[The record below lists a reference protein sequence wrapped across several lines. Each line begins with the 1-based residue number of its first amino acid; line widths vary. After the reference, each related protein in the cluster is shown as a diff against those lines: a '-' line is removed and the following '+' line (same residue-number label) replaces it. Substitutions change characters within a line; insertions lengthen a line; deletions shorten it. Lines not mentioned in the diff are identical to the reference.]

1 MQHNWN
7 VNTVMKC
14 LKVFLRWRL
23 DVTQTRCVNAV
34 VQNKAFVYSSNL
46 ISSTPYW
53 MFENAWLKSGCHCG
67 PCPSLLSGHLTAQ
80 RRLWSWR
87 RQKLSSSPC
96 PPARSLSC
104 WEACHLFAAP
114 ASRCSTELLSSQ
126 WGLAGALHSGNVAGI
141 LFSSR
146 WWLFLHL
153 AGGAPCYIGLKCA
166 VLMAFQ
172 WKWSH
177 SEQLSHKQRWC
188 LFYLFPVT
196 LLVLLEK
203 DGLGHGVTWGYS

>member
-53 MFENAWLKSGCHCG
+53 MFENAWLKPGCHCG

-114 ASRCSTELLSSQ
+114 ASRCSTELLSSH
-126 WGLAGALHSGNVAGI
+126 WGLAGALHSGNIAGI

-146 WWLFLHL
+146 WWLFLHIASGSTML
-153 AGGAPCYIGLKCA
+153 YRSEVCCSHGLPMEMIPQWATQPQAKVVSFFSLPSHLTGAAGKGWSWPWGHLGL
-166 VLMAFQ
+166 
-172 WKWSH
+172 
-177 SEQLSHKQRWC
+177 
-188 LFYLFPVT
+188 
-196 LLVLLEK
+196 
-203 DGLGHGVTWGYS
+203 

>member
-14 LKVFLRWRL
+14 LEVFLRWRP
-23 DVTQTRCVNAV
+23 DMTQTRCVNAV

-46 ISSTPYW
+46 ISHSPYW

-67 PCPSLLSGHLTAQ
+67 PCPSLLPGHLTVQ

-87 RQKLSSSPC
+87 RQKLSSSP
-96 PPARSLSC
+96 ARSPSC
-104 WEACHLFAAP
+104 WKACHLFAAP
-114 ASRCSTELLSSQ
+114 ASHCSTDLLSSRR
-126 WGLAGALHSGNVAGI
+126 GLAGALHSGNVAGT

-153 AGGAPCYIGLKCA
+153 AAGGLAGAGGAPCYMGLKGA
-166 VLMAFQ
+166 VLIAFR

-177 SEQLSHKQRWC
+177 SE
-188 LFYLFPVT
+188 
-196 LLVLLEK
+196 
-203 DGLGHGVTWGYS
+203 